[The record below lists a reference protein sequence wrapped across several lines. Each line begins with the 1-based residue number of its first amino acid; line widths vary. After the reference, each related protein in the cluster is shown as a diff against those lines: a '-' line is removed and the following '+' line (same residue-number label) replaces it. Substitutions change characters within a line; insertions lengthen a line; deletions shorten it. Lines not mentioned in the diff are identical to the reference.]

1 MIYILLLLISIVI
14 TVWLCIY
21 SWQRRYTPGVAT
33 FSIMLFVGAVWL
45 SLITLMLTSPSREL
59 ALFWYRAGFICVS
72 SLPVILLVFIAQYSG
87 SRVIKHSRLIF
98 LLIIP
103 LITQTAVWTDN
114 RFHFFFKAIDIV
126 NKNGLMV
133 IQSWSSGP
141 WFIIHSAYSFTIMA
155 AALIWLFV
163 YAISQ
168 FRVFREQSIGFILGV
183 LMVGLPNF
191 AFAVG
196 LLAPDVI
203 VLPFGFLFMGLFM
216 ARAIFRHKLFE
227 LIPVARNKMV
237 DIMSDGMIV
246 LDTDNRVVYV
256 NPAAK
261 TTLSLADKE
270 VIGQSVEQV
279 FKPWPDIIEH
289 FLNTDRTRTEICVPS
304 KQTESYYDVRMT
316 GLVDKINRDTGRLI
330 LFRDITERKDSEREK
345 DRLLSDLN
353 RKNKELE
360 MLYNM
365 ALDANPMTG
374 LPGNNSVAAAITKA
388 MQGRE
393 HSCVIYTDLDNFKAF
408 NDKYGF
414 ALGDEIIKFTADVL
428 KKSLVAAKCPESFVG
443 HIGGDDFVL
452 LVPSEKARAVVDFI
466 ISEFDANVGNY
477 YDHIDLNQGFISS
490 KNRKGDSENYPIMSI
505 SMAGIDL
512 SRARY
517 GKYIEVNDACAGL
530 KKKSKSIPGSSFV
543 LDKRRKWK
551 MENGVKS

>member
-21 SWQRRYTPGVAT
+21 SWQRRYIPGVAT

-45 SLITLMLTSPSREL
+45 SVITLMLTSPSREL

-72 SLPVILLVFIAQYSG
+72 SLPVILFVFIAQYSG
-87 SRVIKHSRLIF
+87 SRVITHSRLIF

-103 LITQTAVWTDN
+103 LITQAAVWTDS
-114 RFHFFFKAIDIV
+114 RFHFFFKTIDIMD
-126 NKNGLMV
+126 KNGLMV

-141 WFIIHSAYSFTIMA
+141 WFIIHSAYSFAIMA

-168 FRVFREQSIGFILGV
+168 FRVFREQSIGFILGA
-183 LMVGLPNF
+183 LMVVLPNF

-203 VLPFGFLFMGLFM
+203 VLPFGFLFMDLFM

-227 LIPVARNKMV
+227 VVPVARNKMV

-246 LDTDNRVVYV
+246 LDTDNHVVDM

-261 TTLSLADKE
+261 TALSFTDKE
-270 VIGQSVEQV
+270 VIGQSVEEV
-279 FKPWPDIIEH
+279 FEPWPDIIEH
-289 FLNTDRTRTEICVPS
+289 FLNTDWTRTEICVPS

-316 GLVDKINRDTGRLI
+316 GLVNKINRDAGRLI

-365 ALDANPMTG
+365 ALDANPMTS

-388 MQGRE
+388 IQGRE
-393 HSCVIYTDLDNFKAF
+393 HSYVIYTDLDNFKAF

-428 KKSLVAAKCPESFVG
+428 KKSIVAAKCPESFVG

-466 ISEFDANVGNY
+466 ISEFDAKVVNY
-477 YDHIDLNQGFISS
+477 YDHSDLNQGFISS
-490 KNRKGDSENYPIMSI
+490 KNRKGDRENFPIMSI

-517 GKYIEVNDACAGL
+517 GEYIEVNDACAGL
-530 KKKSKSIPGSSFV
+530 KKKSKSIPGSTFV
-543 LDKRRKWK
+543 MDKRRK
-551 MENGVKS
+551 